1 MIELYNLYNV
11 AQLNSVV
18 QMVKQDNE
26 GLTSLIQMTRIS
38 L

>member
-11 AQLNSVV
+11 AQFNSVV

-26 GLTSLIQMTRIS
+26 GLTSLTQMTRI
-38 L
+38 

>member
-1 MIELYNLYNV
+1 MIELYNPYNV

-26 GLTSLIQMTRIS
+26 GLTSLTQMTRI
-38 L
+38 

>member
-11 AQLNSVV
+11 AQLNSVF

-26 GLTSLIQMTRIS
+26 GLTSLTQMTRI
-38 L
+38 